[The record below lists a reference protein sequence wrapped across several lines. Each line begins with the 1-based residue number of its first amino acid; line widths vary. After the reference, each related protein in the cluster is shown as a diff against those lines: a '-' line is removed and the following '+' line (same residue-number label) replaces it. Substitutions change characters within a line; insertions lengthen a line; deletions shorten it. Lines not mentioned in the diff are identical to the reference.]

1 MIGPTPSQ
9 TVGPYFTMKLSNNNV
24 LIGPAVE
31 GEPIRIEGRVF
42 DGDGAFVEDALV
54 EIWQADAAGEY
65 VVSAGAGTAKFTGFG
80 RAESDPTTG
89 TYWFETIKPGR
100 VPDPEG
106 ELQAPHV
113 SVIVQA
119 RGMLRPVFTRLYF
132 SDEMEANDADL
143 ILRMVPP
150 ERRSTLLASVARVE
164 DRKVYQFD
172 VRLQGDEETVF
183 FDF

>member
-1 MIGPTPSQ
+1 MTGPTPSQ
-9 TVGPYFTMKLSNNNV
+9 TVGPYFTMKLRNNNV
-24 LIGPAVE
+24 LVGPEVK

-54 EIWQADAAGEY
+54 EIWQADAGGKYAKAG
-65 VVSAGAGTAKFTGFG
+65 GGTPKFTGFG

-89 TYWFETIKPGR
+89 TYWFETVKPGR

-106 ELQAPHV
+106 ELQAPHL

-132 SDEMEANDADL
+132 SDEMEANEADL

-150 ERRSTLLASVARVE
+150 ERRPTLLASLARVE
-164 DRKVYQFD
+164 ERKVYQFD
-172 VRLQGDEETVF
+172 VRLQGADETVF

>member
-9 TVGPYFTMKLSNNNV
+9 TVGPYFTLKLGNKNV
-24 LIGPAVE
+24 LIGPKAK
-31 GEPIRIEGRVF
+31 GERIRIEGRVF

-54 EIWQADAAGEY
+54 EIWQADADGEY
-65 VVSAGAGTAKFTGFG
+65 AKTGAGTPEFIGFG
-80 RAESDPTTG
+80 RAASDPATG

-119 RGMLRPVFTRLYF
+119 RGMLRPVFSRLYF
-132 SDEMEANDADL
+132 ADEMEANDADL

-150 ERRSTLLASVARVE
+150 DRRPTLLASVARVE
-164 DRKVYQFD
+164 ERKVYQFD
-172 VRLQGDEETVF
+172 VRLQGADETVF